1 VVSSSSIFFYLF
13 SLPNLCLRTLDVC
26 HTSTHGVDAKNRQKL
41 ATCAPS
47 HNFVGLYLRNYV
59 TYRQSEIKFV
69 KQQYLPHMFS
79 QYGELRPT
87 SGSLVWDI
95 PAKFQRASRLGSVTA
110 RHSSSG
116 RQLNCGVEQ
125 RAPLT
130 FGWAAITLGIAT
142 HSCSFY
148 LLSIL
153 FS

>member
-1 VVSSSSIFFYLF
+1 
-13 SLPNLCLRTLDVC
+13 
-26 HTSTHGVDAKNRQKL
+26 
-41 ATCAPS
+41 
-47 HNFVGLYLRNYV
+47 
-59 TYRQSEIKFV
+59 
-69 KQQYLPHMFS
+69 MFS